1 MAQVEIDPDQ
11 DSDPIK
17 ASYDVFIKPH
27 IAADRQIYILQFPN
41 RDSKQHYTAR
51 NQSQPLK
58 MRIKPSAGMVE
69 LDVPLDA
76 WRNYDRRVVGAMDYL
91 VDLVLAAH
99 SQVGEDVQGYPRM
112 SSLTRR
118 NCLKIIP

>member
-51 NQSQPLK
+51 TASQDADQAQRWHGRARRTIRC
-58 MRIKPSAGMVE
+58 MAE
-69 LDVPLDA
+69 L
-76 WRNYDRRVVGAMDYL
+76 
-91 VDLVLAAH
+91 
-99 SQVGEDVQGYPRM
+99 
-112 SSLTRR
+112 
-118 NCLKIIP
+118 